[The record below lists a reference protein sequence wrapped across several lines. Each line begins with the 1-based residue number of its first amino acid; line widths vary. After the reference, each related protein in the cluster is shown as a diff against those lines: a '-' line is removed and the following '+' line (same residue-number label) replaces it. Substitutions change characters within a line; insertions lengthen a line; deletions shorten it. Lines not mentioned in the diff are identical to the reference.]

1 MLLSQ
6 VVNKLLNQNGLT
18 NASATKEASLS
29 ASNIRL
35 KKIDCLDARLKNLCL
50 SSEIFKERCW
60 MVNWVV
66 LNVIR
71 NLSSVDRLT
80 HDVPDAAQR
89 RFAYWHHHWLAGV
102 LNAKITLKTIG

>member
-35 KKIDCLDARLKNLCL
+35 EKIDCLDARLENLCL
-50 SSEIFKERCW
+50 SSELFEERCW
-60 MVNWVV
+60 VVNWIK
-66 LNVIR
+66 LNVFR
-71 NLSSVDRLT
+71 NISTVDWLT

-89 RFAYWHHHWLAGV
+89 RLAYWHHHWLAGV
-102 LNAKITLKTIG
+102 LNAKVTLKTIG

>member
-35 KKIDCLDARLKNLCL
+35 EKIDCLDARLENLCL
-50 SSEIFKERCW
+50 SSELFEERCW
-60 MVNWVV
+60 VVNWIK
-66 LNVIR
+66 LNVFR
-71 NLSSVDRLT
+71 ND
-80 HDVPDAAQR
+80 P
-89 RFAYWHHHWLAGV
+89 
-102 LNAKITLKTIG
+102 